1 MWTFNSVYFLNTPLF
16 ASSVAGL
23 SFSSQLLLLLV
34 WFCEE
39 CVIVIPNTECWL
51 GISPAGVLPGQ
62 QSNKN
67 NKQTNRLSGNSIHE
81 SLSILSEVQVNQKDG
96 CVSQT
101 SLRVEQRDTSRLLVK
116 AFELVSNV
124 CLHVS
129 ERRTR

>member
-1 MWTFNSVYFLNTPLF
+1 MWTFNSVYFLSTPLF
-16 ASSVAGL
+16 VSSVAGL
-23 SFSSQLLLLLV
+23 SLSSQLLLLV

-39 CVIVIPNTECWL
+39 CVIVIPNPDCRL
-51 GISPAGVLPGQ
+51 GISPAGVLPGR
-62 QSNKN
+62 QSN
-67 NKQTNRLSGNSIHE
+67 NKKKRLSGNSIHE

-101 SLRVEQRDTSRLLVK
+101 SLRVEQPDTSRLPVK